1 MSGFPNVAA
10 WANSDTEG
18 RSWQSFFRKVPP
30 STATIARQWFDY
42 STASG
47 VPVPNYYASSPLV
60 AATLDTDN
68 GIYLPP
74 LLPGAKRWLKGHTVM
89 SAAASVTG
97 TTNQNQALML
107 LDYLLYYPF
116 VDLDA
121 AGEDQVM
128 DNTVTLPRYTDGA
141 GVQMMMVAQAPTV
154 GGGTFTVTF
163 DDADGVERVTQ
174 TINCAAAQPS
184 GALLQAVA
192 NAAGV
197 SPFIPLP
204 AGCRGV
210 RRVKQV
216 NMVLANGGLAAVV
229 LVKPID
235 ASYVREEARRP
246 TSSPT
251 ESYGDA
257 NEVERVR
264 TRAGSVDLG
273 EPFLGWIGLGTAGS
287 LASAPLV
294 GMIETFWSN

>member
-1 MSGFPNVAA
+1 MSFANVRV
-10 WANSDTEG
+10 WADSDADG
-18 RSWQSFFRKVPP
+18 RSWLSFFRKVPP
-30 STATIARQWFDY
+30 STATIAGQWFDY

-74 LLPGAKRWLKGHTVM
+74 LAAGAQRYLKKHIIM

-128 DNTVTLPRYTDGA
+128 DNTVTLPRYADGT

-163 DDADGVERVTQ
+163 DDADDVERVTE
-174 TINCAAAQPS
+174 T
-184 GALLQAVA
+184 VY
-192 NAAGV
+192 
-197 SPFIPLP
+197 SPF
-204 AGCRGV
+204 A
-210 RRVKQV
+210 
-216 NMVLANGGLAAVV
+216 
-229 LVKPID
+229 
-235 ASYVREEARRP
+235 
-246 TSSPT
+246 
-251 ESYGDA
+251 
-257 NEVERVR
+257 
-264 TRAGSVDLG
+264 
-273 EPFLGWIGLGTAGS
+273 
-287 LASAPLV
+287 
-294 GMIETFWSN
+294 

>member
-1 MSGFPNVAA
+1 MSFANVRA
-10 WANSDTEG
+10 WADSDADG
-18 RSWQSFFRKVPP
+18 RSWLSFFRKVPP
-30 STATIARQWFDY
+30 STATIAGQWFDY

-74 LLPGAKRWLKGHTVM
+74 LAAGAQRYLKKHIVM

-128 DNTVTLPRYTDGA
+128 DNTVTLPRYAGGT

-154 GGGTFTVTF
+154 GSGTFTVTF
-163 DDADGVERVTQ
+163 DDADDVERVTQ
-174 TINCAAAQPS
+174 TVYCAAAQPS
-184 GALLQAVA
+184 GALVSSVS
-192 NAAGV
+192 AADGI
-197 SPFIPLP
+197 SPFLPLP

-210 RRVKQV
+210 KRIKQA
-216 NMVLANGGLAAVV
+216 NIVLANGGLAALV
-229 LVKPID
+229 LVKPVD
-235 ASYVREEARRP
+235 MSYAREECRRP

-257 NEVERVR
+257 AEVERVR
-264 TRAGSVDLG
+264 TRAGVPNLG
-273 EPFLGWIGLGTAGS
+273 EPFLGWIGRGVAGS
-287 LASAPLV
+287 VASAPLV
-294 GMIETFWSN
+294 GLIETFWSN